1 MNKPDYK
8 FLGIFGAIVLIGLAV
23 LASASAVEGV
33 ERFDDGYYF
42 LKHQLINGVLPGI
55 ILFFVFSK
63 IDYHLIKKIAPIALG
78 ITIFFLVLV
87 VIPGIGVSF
96 GGARRWIN
104 VFGLFNFQPSEL
116 IKISFLV
123 YLASWLS
130 AKKDDIKKNKDIFI
144 TFIFLLGAV
153 FMLLLMEPDLGTL
166 SVIIAFSFVMYFI
179 AGGKLSH
186 IGIFLSIMAIGLT
199 LMILIEPYRF
209 DRFSVFLHPE
219 LDPKGIGYH
228 VNQAMM
234 AVGSGGVFGLGYGHS
249 RQKYNFLPE
258 VTSDSI
264 FAIMAEELGLIVVIG
279 ILFLFLN
286 FLLRGINIARYAH
299 DDFGKL
305 LGAGIVAWIGY
316 QTLAHIGANI
326 ALVPLTGVPM
336 PFFSY
341 GGTALASLFAAIG
354 IMANIS
360 KNGRGQG
367 NSRMKSSGCFFQFYT
382 F

>member
-55 ILFFVFSK
+55 ILFLIFSK
-63 IDYHLIKKIAPIALG
+63 IDYHLIKKVAPIALG
-78 ITIFFLVLV
+78 ITVFFLVLV
-87 VIPGIGVSF
+87 LIPGIGVSF

-104 VFGLFNFQPSEL
+104 VFGLFNFQPSEF

-144 TFIFLLGAV
+144 TFIFLLGV
-153 FMLLLMEPDLGTL
+153 VSMLLLMEPDLGTL

-186 IGIFLSIMAIGLT
+186 IGIFLSIMAIGLM

-234 AVGSGGVFGLGYGHS
+234 AVGSGGILGLGYGHS

-264 FAIMAEELGLIVVIG
+264 FAIMAEELGLIVVVG

-286 FLLRGINIARYAH
+286 FLLRGINIARSAH

-360 KNGRGQG
+360 KNARGQA
-367 NSRMKSSGCFFQFYT
+367 NSRRKSSG
-382 F
+382 

>member
-8 FLGIFGAIVLIGLAV
+8 FLGIFGAIILIGLAV

-42 LKHQLINGVLPGI
+42 LKHQLLNGVLPGI
-55 ILFFVFSK
+55 ALFLFFSK
-63 IDYHLIKKIAPIALG
+63 VDYHLLKKVAPIALG
-78 ITIFFLVLV
+78 ITVFFLVLV
-87 VIPGIGVSF
+87 LIPGIGVSF
-96 GGARRWIN
+96 GGARRWIH
-104 VFGLFNFQPSEL
+104 VFGLFNFQPSEI

-130 AKKDDIKKNKDIFI
+130 AKKDDIKKTKDIFI
-144 TFIFLLGAV
+144 TFVFSLGIV
-153 FMLLLMEPDLGTL
+153 SMLLLMEPDLGTL
-166 SVIIAFSFVMYFI
+166 SVIIAFSFVMYFV

-186 IGIFLSIMAIGLT
+186 IGIFLGIMAIGLA

-234 AVGSGGVFGLGYGHS
+234 AVGSGGIFGLGYGHS

-264 FAIMAEELGLIVVIG
+264 FAIMAEELGLIVVMG

-360 KNGRGQG
+360 KNGRGQA
-367 NSRMKSSGCFFQFYT
+367 NSRRKSGG
-382 F
+382 

>member
-42 LKHQLINGVLPGI
+42 LKHQLVNGVLPGI

-153 FMLLLMEPDLGTL
+153 SMLLLMEPDLGTL
-166 SVIIAFSFVMYFI
+166 SIIIAFSFVMYFVV
-179 AGGKLSH
+179 GGKLSH
-186 IGIFLSIMAIGLT
+186 IGIFLGIMAIGLM

-234 AVGSGGVFGLGYGHS
+234 AVGSGGILGLGYGHS

-264 FAIMAEELGLIVVIG
+264 FAIMAEELGLIVVVG

-354 IMANIS
+354 IMVNIS
-360 KNGRGQG
+360 KNSRGQA
-367 NSRMKSSGCFFQFYT
+367 NSRRKSNG
-382 F
+382 

>member
-8 FLGIFGAIVLIGLAV
+8 FLGIFGAIVMIGLAV

-33 ERFDDGYYF
+33 ERFNDGYYF
-42 LKHQLINGVLPGI
+42 LKHQLVNGVLPGI

-78 ITIFFLVLV
+78 ITVFFLVLV
-87 VIPGIGVSF
+87 LIPGIGVSF

-104 VFGLFNFQPSEL
+104 VFGLFNFQPSEV

-130 AKKDDIKKNKDIFI
+130 AKQSEIKKTKDILI
-144 TFIFLLGAV
+144 TFIFSLGIV
-153 FMLLLMEPDLGTL
+153 SMLLLMEPDLGTL
-166 SVIIAFSFVMYFI
+166 SVIIAFSFVMYFV

-186 IGIFLSIMAIGLT
+186 IGIFLGIMAVGLA

-234 AVGSGGVFGLGYGHS
+234 AVGSGGILGLGYGHS

-264 FAIMAEELGLIVVIG
+264 FAIMAEELGLIIVIG

-286 FLLRGINIARYAH
+286 FLLRGINIARSAR

-367 NSRMKSSGCFFQFYT
+367 NSRRKSSG
-382 F
+382 

>member
-33 ERFDDGYYF
+33 ERFEDGYYF

-55 ILFFVFSK
+55 VLFFIFSK
-63 IDYHLIKKIAPIALG
+63 IDYHLIKKVAPIALG
-78 ITIFFLVLV
+78 ITVFFLVLV
-87 VIPGIGVSF
+87 LIPGIGVSF

-104 VFGLFNFQPSEL
+104 VFGLFNFQPSEI
-116 IKISFLV
+116 IKITFLV

-130 AKKDDIKKNKDIFI
+130 AKKDDIKKTKDIFI
-144 TFIFLLGAV
+144 TFVFSLGIV
-153 FMLLLMEPDLGTL
+153 SMLLLMEPDLGTL
-166 SVIIAFSFVMYFI
+166 SVIIAFSFVMYFV

-186 IGIFLSIMAIGLT
+186 IGIFLGIMAIGLA

-234 AVGSGGVFGLGYGHS
+234 AVGSGGVLGLGYGHS

-264 FAIMAEELGLIVVIG
+264 FAIMAEELGLIVVMG

-286 FLLRGINIARYAH
+286 FLLRGINIARSAH

-360 KNGRGQG
+360 KNGRGQA
-367 NSRMKSSGCFFQFYT
+367 NSRRKSGG
-382 F
+382 

>member
-33 ERFDDGYYF
+33 ERFEDGYYF
-42 LKHQLINGVLPGI
+42 LKHQLVNGVLPGI
-55 ILFFVFSK
+55 VLFFIFSK
-63 IDYHLIKKIAPIALG
+63 IDYHLIKKVAPIALG
-78 ITIFFLVLV
+78 ITVFFLVLV
-87 VIPGIGVSF
+87 LIPGIGVSF

-104 VFGLFNFQPSEL
+104 VFGLFNFQPSEI

-130 AKKDDIKKNKDIFI
+130 AKKDDIKKTKDIFI
-144 TFIFLLGAV
+144 TFVFSLGIV
-153 FMLLLMEPDLGTL
+153 SMLLLMEPDLGTL
-166 SVIIAFSFVMYFI
+166 SVIIAFSFVMYFV

-186 IGIFLSIMAIGLT
+186 IGIFLGIMAIGLA

-286 FLLRGINIARYAH
+286 FLLRGINIARSAH

-305 LGAGIVAWIGY
+305 LGVGIVAWIGY

-354 IMANIS
+354 IMSNIS

-367 NSRMKSSGCFFQFYT
+367 NSRRKSSG
-382 F
+382 

>member
-33 ERFDDGYYF
+33 ERFEDGYYF

-55 ILFFVFSK
+55 VLFFIFSK
-63 IDYHLIKKIAPIALG
+63 IDYHLIKKVAPIALG
-78 ITIFFLVLV
+78 ITVFFLVLV
-87 VIPGIGVSF
+87 LIPGIGVSF
-96 GGARRWIN
+96 GGAKRWIN
-104 VFGLFNFQPSEL
+104 VFGLFNFQPSEI
-116 IKISFLV
+116 IKITFLV

-130 AKKDDIKKNKDIFI
+130 AKKDDIKKTKDIFI
-144 TFIFLLGAV
+144 TFVFSLGIV
-153 FMLLLMEPDLGTL
+153 SMLLLMEPDLGTL
-166 SVIIAFSFVMYFI
+166 SVIIAFSFVMYFV

-186 IGIFLSIMAIGLT
+186 IGIFLGIMAIGLA

-264 FAIMAEELGLIVVIG
+264 FAIMAEELGLIVVMG

-286 FLLRGINIARYAH
+286 WLLRGINIARSAH

-360 KNGRGQG
+360 KNGRGQA
-367 NSRMKSSGCFFQFYT
+367 NSRRKSSG
-382 F
+382 

>member
-55 ILFFVFSK
+55 ILFLIFSK
-63 IDYHLIKKIAPIALG
+63 IDYHLIKKVAPIALG
-78 ITIFFLVLV
+78 ITVFFLVLV
-87 VIPGIGVSF
+87 LIPGIGVSF

-104 VFGLFNFQPSEL
+104 VFGLFNFQPSEF

-144 TFIFLLGAV
+144 TFIFLLGV
-153 FMLLLMEPDLGTL
+153 VSMLLLMEPDLGTL

-186 IGIFLSIMAIGLT
+186 IGIFLSIMAIGLM

-234 AVGSGGVFGLGYGHS
+234 AVGSGGILGLGYGHS

-264 FAIMAEELGLIVVIG
+264 FAIMAEELGLIVVMG
-279 ILFLFLN
+279 IIFLFLN
-286 FLLRGINIARYAH
+286 WLLRGINIARSAH

-360 KNGRGQG
+360 KNARGQA
-367 NSRMKSSGCFFQFYT
+367 NSRRKSSG
-382 F
+382 

>member
-42 LKHQLINGVLPGI
+42 LKHQLVNGVLPGI
-55 ILFFVFSK
+55 VLFFIFSK
-63 IDYHLIKKIAPIALG
+63 VDYHLIKKVAPIALG
-78 ITIFFLVLV
+78 ITVFFLVLV
-87 VIPGIGVSF
+87 LIPGIGVSF

-104 VFGLFNFQPSEL
+104 VFGLFNFQPSEI

-130 AKKDDIKKNKDIFI
+130 AKQSEIKKTKDIFI
-144 TFIFLLGAV
+144 TFVFSLGIV
-153 FMLLLMEPDLGTL
+153 SMLLLMEPDLGTL
-166 SVIIAFSFVMYFI
+166 SVIIAFSFVMYFV
-179 AGGKLSH
+179 AGGKLAH
-186 IGIFLSIMAIGLT
+186 IGIFLGIMAIGLT

-234 AVGSGGVFGLGYGHS
+234 AVGSGGILGLGYGHS

-264 FAIMAEELGLIVVIG
+264 FAIMAEELGLIVIIG

-286 FLLRGINIARYAH
+286 FLLRGINIARSAH

-305 LGAGIVAWIGY
+305 LGVGIVAWIGY

-354 IMANIS
+354 IMANVS

-367 NSRMKSSGCFFQFYT
+367 NSRRKSSG
-382 F
+382 

>member
-55 ILFFVFSK
+55 VLFFIFSK
-63 IDYHLIKKIAPIALG
+63 IDYHLIKKVAPIALG
-78 ITIFFLVLV
+78 ITVFFLVLV
-87 VIPGIGVSF
+87 LIPGIGVSF

-104 VFGLFNFQPSEL
+104 VFGLFNFQPSEF

-144 TFIFLLGAV
+144 TFIFLLGV
-153 FMLLLMEPDLGTL
+153 VSMLLLMEPDLGTL

-186 IGIFLSIMAIGLT
+186 IGIFLSIMAIGLM

-234 AVGSGGVFGLGYGHS
+234 AVGSGGILGLGYGHS

-264 FAIMAEELGLIVVIG
+264 FAIMAEELGLIVVMG
-279 ILFLFLN
+279 IIFLFLN
-286 FLLRGINIARYAH
+286 WLLRGINIARSAH

-360 KNGRGQG
+360 KNARGQA
-367 NSRMKSSGCFFQFYT
+367 NSRRKSSG
-382 F
+382 

>member
-1 MNKPDYK
+1 
-8 FLGIFGAIVLIGLAV
+8 
-23 LASASAVEGV
+23 
-33 ERFDDGYYF
+33 
-42 LKHQLINGVLPGI
+42 
-55 ILFFVFSK
+55 
-63 IDYHLIKKIAPIALG
+63 
-78 ITIFFLVLV
+78 
-87 VIPGIGVSF
+87 
-96 GGARRWIN
+96 
-104 VFGLFNFQPSEL
+104 
-116 IKISFLV
+116 
-123 YLASWLS
+123 
-130 AKKDDIKKNKDIFI
+130 
-144 TFIFLLGAV
+144 
-153 FMLLLMEPDLGTL
+153 
-166 SVIIAFSFVMYFI
+166 
-179 AGGKLSH
+179 
-186 IGIFLSIMAIGLT
+186 
-199 LMILIEPYRF
+199 
-209 DRFSVFLHPE
+209 LHPE

-234 AVGSGGVFGLGYGHS
+234 AVGSGGILGLGYGHS

-264 FAIMAEELGLIVVIG
+264 FAIMAEELGLIVVVG

-354 IMANIS
+354 IMVNIS
-360 KNGRGQG
+360 KNSRGQA
-367 NSRMKSSGCFFQFYT
+367 NSRRKSNG
-382 F
+382 

>member
-42 LKHQLINGVLPGI
+42 LKHQLVNGVLPGI
-55 ILFFVFSK
+55 VLFFIFSK
-63 IDYHLIKKIAPIALG
+63 IDYHLIKKVAPIALG
-78 ITIFFLVLV
+78 ITVFFLVLV
-87 VIPGIGVSF
+87 LIPGIGVSF
-96 GGARRWIN
+96 GGAKRWIN
-104 VFGLFNFQPSEL
+104 VFGLFNFQPSEI
-116 IKISFLV
+116 IKITFLV

-130 AKKDDIKKNKDIFI
+130 AKKDDIKKTKDIFI
-144 TFIFLLGAV
+144 TFVFSLGIV
-153 FMLLLMEPDLGTL
+153 SMLLLMEPDLGTL
-166 SVIIAFSFVMYFI
+166 SVIIAFSFVMYFV

-186 IGIFLSIMAIGLT
+186 IGIFLGIMAIGLA

-234 AVGSGGVFGLGYGHS
+234 AVGSGGILGLGYGHS

-264 FAIMAEELGLIVVIG
+264 FAIMAEELGLIVVMG

-286 FLLRGINIARYAH
+286 WLLRGINIARSAH

-360 KNGRGQG
+360 KNSRGQV
-367 NSRMKSSGCFFQFYT
+367 NSRRKSSG
-382 F
+382 

>member
-33 ERFDDGYYF
+33 ERFEDGYYF

-55 ILFFVFSK
+55 VLFFIFSK
-63 IDYHLIKKIAPIALG
+63 IDYHLIKKVAPIALG
-78 ITIFFLVLV
+78 ITVFFLVLV
-87 VIPGIGVSF
+87 LIPGIGVSF

-104 VFGLFNFQPSEL
+104 VFGLFNFQPSEI
-116 IKISFLV
+116 IKITFLV

-130 AKKDDIKKNKDIFI
+130 AKKDDIKKTKDIFI
-144 TFIFLLGAV
+144 TFVFSLGIV
-153 FMLLLMEPDLGTL
+153 SMLLMMEPDLGTL
-166 SVIIAFSFVMYFI
+166 SVIIAFSFVMYFV

-186 IGIFLSIMAIGLT
+186 IGIFLGIMAIGLA

-286 FLLRGINIARYAH
+286 FLLRGINIARSAH

-305 LGAGIVAWIGY
+305 LGVGIVAWIGY

-367 NSRMKSSGCFFQFYT
+367 NSRRKSSG
-382 F
+382 

>member
-42 LKHQLINGVLPGI
+42 LKHQLVNGVLPGI

-166 SVIIAFSFVMYFI
+166 SIIIAFSFVMYFV

-186 IGIFLSIMAIGLT
+186 IGIFLGIMAIGLM

-234 AVGSGGVFGLGYGHS
+234 AVGSGGILGLGYGHS

-264 FAIMAEELGLIVVIG
+264 FAIMAEELGLIVVVG

-354 IMANIS
+354 IMVNIS
-360 KNGRGQG
+360 KNSRGQA
-367 NSRMKSSGCFFQFYT
+367 NSRRKSNG
-382 F
+382 

>member
-42 LKHQLINGVLPGI
+42 LKHQLVNGVLPGI

-144 TFIFLLGAV
+144 TFIFMLGAV

-166 SVIIAFSFVMYFI
+166 SIIIAFSFVMYFV

-186 IGIFLSIMAIGLT
+186 IGIFLGIMAIGLM

-234 AVGSGGVFGLGYGHS
+234 AVGSGGILGLGYGHS

-264 FAIMAEELGLIVVIG
+264 FAIMAEELGLIVVVG

-354 IMANIS
+354 IMVNIS
-360 KNGRGQG
+360 KNSRGQA
-367 NSRMKSSGCFFQFYT
+367 NSRRKSNG
-382 F
+382 

>member
-55 ILFFVFSK
+55 ILFLIFSK
-63 IDYHLIKKIAPIALG
+63 IDYHLIKKVAPIALG
-78 ITIFFLVLV
+78 ITVFFLVLV
-87 VIPGIGVSF
+87 LIPGIGVSF

-144 TFIFLLGAV
+144 TFIFLLGV
-153 FMLLLMEPDLGTL
+153 VSMLLLMEPDLGTL

-186 IGIFLSIMAIGLT
+186 IGIFLSIMAIGLM

-234 AVGSGGVFGLGYGHS
+234 AVGSGGILGLGYGHS

-264 FAIMAEELGLIVVIG
+264 FAIMAEELGLIVVMG
-279 ILFLFLN
+279 IIFLFLN
-286 FLLRGINIARYAH
+286 WLLRGINIARSAH

-360 KNGRGQG
+360 KNARGQA
-367 NSRMKSSGCFFQFYT
+367 NSRRKSSG
-382 F
+382 

>member
-1 MNKPDYK
+1 MIKPDYK

-42 LKHQLINGVLPGI
+42 LKHQLVNGVLPGI
-55 ILFFVFSK
+55 ILFFIFSK

-87 VIPGIGVSF
+87 LIPGIGVSF

-104 VFGLFNFQPSEL
+104 VFGLFNFQPSEV

-130 AKKDDIKKNKDIFI
+130 TKQNEIKKAKNIFI
-144 TFIFLLGAV
+144 AFVFLLV
-153 FMLLLMEPDLGTL
+153 IVSLLLMLEPDLGTL

-179 AGGKLSH
+179 AGGKMSH
-186 IGIFLSIMAIGLT
+186 IGIILGIMAVGLA

-234 AVGSGGVFGLGYGHS
+234 AVGSGGILGLGYGHS

-286 FLLRGINIARYAH
+286 FLLRGINIARSAH

-341 GGTALASLFAAIG
+341 GGTALVSLFAAIG

-360 KNGRGQG
+360 KSGREQS
-367 NSRMKSSGCFFQFYT
+367 NSRRKSNG
-382 F
+382 

>member
-42 LKHQLINGVLPGI
+42 LKHQMLNGVLPGI

-63 IDYHLIKKIAPIALG
+63 IDYHLIKKIAPIAFG
-78 ITIFFLVLV
+78 ITIFSLILVL
-87 VIPGIGVSF
+87 IPGIGVSF

-104 VFGLFNFQPSEL
+104 VFGLFNFQPSEI

-130 AKKDDIKKNKDIFI
+130 AKQSEIKKTKEIFI
-144 TFIFLLGAV
+144 TFVFSLGIIS
-153 FMLLLMEPDLGTL
+153 MLLLMEPDLGTL
-166 SVIIAFSFVMYFI
+166 SVIIAFSFVMYFV

-186 IGIFLSIMAIGLT
+186 IGIFLGIMAVGLA

-234 AVGSGGVFGLGYGHS
+234 AVGSGGILGLGYGHS

-286 FLLRGINIARYAH
+286 FLLRGINIARSSH

-305 LGAGIVAWIGY
+305 LGAGVVAWIGF
-316 QTLAHIGANI
+316 QTMAHIGANI

-360 KNGRGQG
+360 KNSRGQ
-367 NSRMKSSGCFFQFYT
+367 NFARRKSNG
-382 F
+382 

>member
-1 MNKPDYK
+1 MNKIDYK

-42 LKHQLINGVLPGI
+42 LKHQLVNGVLPGI
-55 ILFFVFSK
+55 VLFFIFSK
-63 IDYHLIKKIAPIALG
+63 IDYRLIKKVAPIALG
-78 ITIFFLVLV
+78 ITVFFLVLV
-87 VIPGIGVSF
+87 LIPGIGVSF

-104 VFGLFNFQPSEL
+104 VFGLFNFQPSEI

-130 AKKDDIKKNKDIFI
+130 AKQSEIKKTKDIFI
-144 TFIFLLGAV
+144 TFVFLLGIV
-153 FMLLLMEPDLGTL
+153 SMLLLMEPDLGTL
-166 SVIIAFSFVMYFI
+166 SVIIAFSFIMYFI

-186 IGIFLSIMAIGLT
+186 IGIFLGILAIGLT

-234 AVGSGGVFGLGYGHS
+234 AVGSGGIFGLGYGHS

-286 FLLRGINIARYAH
+286 FLLRGINIARSAH

-305 LGAGIVAWIGY
+305 LGAGIAAWIGY

-360 KNGRGQG
+360 KNGRGQT
-367 NSRMKSSGCFFQFYT
+367 NSRRKSGG
-382 F
+382 

>member
-55 ILFFVFSK
+55 ILFLIFSK
-63 IDYHLIKKIAPIALG
+63 IDYHLIKKVAPIALG
-78 ITIFFLVLV
+78 ITVFFLVLV
-87 VIPGIGVSF
+87 LIPGIGVSF

-144 TFIFLLGAV
+144 TFIFLLGV
-153 FMLLLMEPDLGTL
+153 VSMLLLMEPDLGTL

-186 IGIFLSIMAIGLT
+186 IGIFLSIMAIGLM

-234 AVGSGGVFGLGYGHS
+234 AVGSGGILGLGYGHS

-264 FAIMAEELGLIVVIG
+264 FAIMAEELGLIVVMG
-279 ILFLFLN
+279 IIFLFLN
-286 FLLRGINIARYAH
+286 WLLRGINIARSAH

-367 NSRMKSSGCFFQFYT
+367 NSRRKSSG
-382 F
+382 

>member
-33 ERFDDGYYF
+33 ERFEDGYYF

-55 ILFFVFSK
+55 VLFFIFSK
-63 IDYHLIKKIAPIALG
+63 IDYHLIKKVAPIALG
-78 ITIFFLVLV
+78 ITVFFLVLV
-87 VIPGIGVSF
+87 LIPGIGVSF

-104 VFGLFNFQPSEL
+104 VFGLFNFQPSEI
-116 IKISFLV
+116 IKITFLV

-130 AKKDDIKKNKDIFI
+130 AKKDDIKKTKDIFI
-144 TFIFLLGAV
+144 TFVFSLGIV
-153 FMLLLMEPDLGTL
+153 SMLLLMEPDLGTL
-166 SVIIAFSFVMYFI
+166 SVIIAFSFVMYFV

-186 IGIFLSIMAIGLT
+186 IGIFLGIMAIGLT

-286 FLLRGINIARYAH
+286 FLLRGINIARSAH

-305 LGAGIVAWIGY
+305 LGVGIVAWIGY

-354 IMANIS
+354 IMVNIS
-360 KNGRGQG
+360 KNSRGQV
-367 NSRMKSSGCFFQFYT
+367 NSRRKSSG
-382 F
+382 

>member
-55 ILFFVFSK
+55 ILFLIFSK
-63 IDYHLIKKIAPIALG
+63 IDYHLIKKVAPIALG
-78 ITIFFLVLV
+78 ITVFFLVLV
-87 VIPGIGVSF
+87 LIPGIGVSF

-144 TFIFLLGAV
+144 TFIFLLGV
-153 FMLLLMEPDLGTL
+153 VSMLLLMEPDLGTL

-186 IGIFLSIMAIGLT
+186 IGIFLSIMAIGLM

-234 AVGSGGVFGLGYGHS
+234 AVGSGGILGLGYGHS

-264 FAIMAEELGLIVVIG
+264 FAIMAEELGLIVVMG
-279 ILFLFLN
+279 IIFLFLN
-286 FLLRGINIARYAH
+286 WLLRGINIARSAH

-354 IMANIS
+354 IMVNIS
-360 KNGRGQG
+360 KNGRGQA
-367 NSRMKSSGCFFQFYT
+367 NSRRKSSG
-382 F
+382 